1 MNEGQLESRFKNY
14 DFSKNAAPCNHF
26 AYSEAK
32 QEQPPYVG
40 KTQHVIVNISTLH
53 WGKEL
58 LDLRQIIPIYFS
70 VFICLFQSFTKII

>member
-40 KTQHVIVNISTLH
+40 KT
-53 WGKEL
+53 
-58 LDLRQIIPIYFS
+58 
-70 VFICLFQSFTKII
+70 